1 MPRTAR
7 DRGPGTGDQAPPG
20 GAIAIRRFFVPLGSI
35 VGAQVSFPP
44 DQARHVA
51 TVLRLRPGDRVVV
64 FDGTGTEY
72 LAELETVT
80 PTGTAARI
88 IETHRGVSQALH
100 LALLQGVPKAAKM
113 DDIVRMGTELGVS
126 EFIPF
131 ISARTV
137 AIGRG
142 RVGRWLRIAVEAAKQ
157 CRRRDVPAV
166 HTPAPLPAA
175 LDRVAGYDLV
185 LLLWEGEES
194 RTIAQALAANGRGAG
209 RLRIAN
215 RVREGVRPV
224 LDNTHPTAGPH
235 YRYPGRDHG
244 CPVNIR
250 PSGARIRGLFFC
262 ARRSGLAC
270 SRGRRGVSG
279 RAHRSVP
286 RGGRRSG
293 LYHEHDR
300 GSGGGE
306 RSLLPRAD
314 RGDGLPLDRQLRFQ
328 PRSLGGA
335 GSARRRIHRAR
346 SDIGRL
352 SPPLARDPSPFPASA
367 RGRRAL
373 RRRHAGAGAPS
384 QDAWPPTWSHRRR
397 FKCRDG
403 GAGSGD
409 PVAVSARSGRSGLPR
424 LATRA
429 AGPGTAHHD
438 PRLRREGG
446 DR

>member
-80 PTGTAARI
+80 PTRTAARI
-88 IETHRGVSQALH
+88 IETHRGVSPALH

-137 AIGRG
+137 AVGRG

-194 RTIAQALAANGRGAG
+194 RTIAQALAANGRAKRVAIVIGPEGGFAPEEVAQATARGAVPVTMG
-209 RLRIAN
+209 PLILRT
-215 RVREGVRPV
+215 ETGGVAALAMVSYELILRP
-224 LDNTHPTAGPH
+224 A
-235 YRYPGRDHG
+235 
-244 CPVNIR
+244 
-250 PSGARIRGLFFC
+250 
-262 ARRSGLAC
+262 
-270 SRGRRGVSG
+270 
-279 RAHRSVP
+279 
-286 RGGRRSG
+286 
-293 LYHEHDR
+293 
-300 GSGGGE
+300 
-306 RSLLPRAD
+306 
-314 RGDGLPLDRQLRFQ
+314 
-328 PRSLGGA
+328 A
-335 GSARRRIHRAR
+335 GS
-346 SDIGRL
+346 
-352 SPPLARDPSPFPASA
+352 
-367 RGRRAL
+367 
-373 RRRHAGAGAPS
+373 
-384 QDAWPPTWSHRRR
+384 Q
-397 FKCRDG
+397 
-403 GAGSGD
+403 
-409 PVAVSARSGRSGLPR
+409 
-424 LATRA
+424 
-429 AGPGTAHHD
+429 
-438 PRLRREGG
+438 
-446 DR
+446 